1 MKKFIFILLP
11 LFFAC
16 NEAKENSKS
25 SLQAEE
31 NKTPSA
37 EITTYYLIRHAEKDR
52 SNPLEND
59 PDLNE
64 EGRKRAQKWAEVFRD
79 IDFDAIYSSAFKR
92 TKETAQPTAKRKE
105 LDIQI
110 YDPHNAYTEKFQ
122 RQTQGK
128 TVLLVG
134 HSNTNPDFVNKVI
147 GQQKYANIA
156 DDENGSLFIVQVLPD
171 GSTTSQVLYFD

>member
-1 MKKFIFILLP
+1 MKKLIFLLLP
-11 LFFAC
+11 LLFAC
-16 NEAKENSKS
+16 NQGRNSGNAQSAEGEA
-25 SLQAEE
+25 
-31 NKTPSA
+31 PSA

-52 SNPLEND
+52 SNPSVKD

-79 IDFDAIYSSAFKR
+79 IDFDAIYSSDFKR
-92 TKETAQPTAKRKE
+92 TKETAKPIAKRKE
-105 LDIQI
+105 LKISI
-110 YDPHNAYTEKFQ
+110 YDPHNAYTQEFR
-122 RQTQGK
+122 RQTEGK

-147 GQQKYANIA
+147 GEQKYADIA

-171 GSTTSQVLYFD
+171 GSTSSQVLYFD